1 MFVETEKPKR
11 RQRWDAGRVSFTE
24 RDMFALTW
32 IGQQYAIRLDHL
44 QRLLG
49 RYAGSMWPLTVG
61 ATRKL
66 VARWHNA
73 GWVEMERLRGTDP
86 LWVWPTRWCLRNMS
100 LPYAYRNMRQSLDDL
115 KHLYA
120 INEVRLSYCDEV
132 RLRWVSERQLLQEVV
147 RVSGKDLLHR
157 PDAERYWTDGT
168 VTAIEAE
175 LSQKRPSHLSENLME
190 LVRGEGYL
198 RLKTEHGAAS
208 AQVMSRGMKSKYT
221 DIWYFGPQEVRR
233 QVRRERARLLE
244 RGALNEEE
252 AERIFVKW
260 YPLARSDEEKEQEN
274 EEENEALDLGG
285 PEEETKH

>member
-1 MFVETEKPKR
+1 MFMETEKPKR
-11 RQRWDAGRVSFTE
+11 RQRWDAGLVSFTE
-24 RDMFALTW
+24 RDIAVLTW

-44 QRLLG
+44 QQLLG
-49 RYAGSMWPLTVG
+49 RYAGSLEPLSVG
-61 ATRKL
+61 ATRK
-66 VARWHNA
+66 VVRRWHNA
-73 GWVEMERLRGTDP
+73 GWVEMQRLRGADP
-86 LWVWPTRWCLRNMS
+86 LWVWPTRLALRS
-100 LPYAYRNMRQSLDDL
+100 VGLPYASRNMEQSLDDL

-132 RLRWVSERQLLQEVV
+132 RIRWVSERSLLQEVV

-168 VTAIEAE
+168 VTAIEVE
-175 LSQKRPSHLSENLME
+175 LSLKKPTDLSENLME
-190 LVRGEGYL
+190 LVRGEEYL

-208 AQVMSRGMKSKYT
+208 AQVMSRGMKSTYT
-221 DIWYFGPQEVRR
+221 DIWYFGPPEVRR

-244 RGALNEEE
+244 RGALSEEE

-274 EEENEALDLGG
+274 EEENEALDLG
-285 PEEETKH
+285 